1 MLVCG
6 FVNQRRNSQLNTENF
21 MLVIKYYKQ
30 KISSSQIHFFFHQ
43 LHVIKANLLEIHPL
57 DSEISDVDVNVNSVK
72 IYDIRD
78 RAIFCNNDT
87 AQILV
92 KHGFNKLRS
101 YGVGTSLVAQW

>member
-1 MLVCG
+1 MCG

-21 MLVIKYYKQ
+21 ILVIKYYKQ
-30 KISSSQIHFFFHQ
+30 KISSSQIRFFFPQFHI
-43 LHVIKANLLEIHPL
+43 IKANLLEIHSL
-57 DSEISDVDVNVNSVK
+57 DSEISDVVVNIISVK

-78 RAIFCNNDT
+78 KAIFCNNNT

-101 YGVGTSLVAQW
+101 YGAGTSLVAQW